1 MQYPLMVGVIPFS
14 FKRKSRQ
21 VLGMGG
27 FFAYNGDIC
36 NETTGKRI
44 VKDGLIMKK
53 CLDYKKRFD

>member
-1 MQYPLMVGVIPFS
+1 MVGVIPFS
-14 FKRKSRQ
+14 FRRKSRQ

-27 FFAYNGDIC
+27 SFAYNGDIC